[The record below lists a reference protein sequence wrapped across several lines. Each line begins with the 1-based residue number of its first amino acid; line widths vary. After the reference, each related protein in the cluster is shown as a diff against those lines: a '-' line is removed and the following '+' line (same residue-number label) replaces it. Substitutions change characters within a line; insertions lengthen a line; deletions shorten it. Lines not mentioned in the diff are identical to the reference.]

1 MNQLP
6 IMVNV
11 ADLQRKYRV
20 VADKARN
27 SNEPIVVL
35 NNGEPDVVLMS
46 PKQYD
51 AHVRKMNA
59 LEEEYLLTVG
69 GQALDEY
76 RDGESIAA
84 SDNESLADV
93 LKRT

>member
-1 MNQLP
+1 
-6 IMVNV
+6 MVNV

-51 AHVRKMNA
+51 EHVRKMDPI
-59 LEEEYLLTVG
+59 EKEYILTVA